1 MSKQDLQPAKA
12 STAKQTERNGQ
23 TPLMA
28 QYYKVKEANPDTI
41 LLFRVGDFF
50 ETFESDAKIASKV
63 LGITLTKRA
72 NGAAEDVPLAGFPH
86 HAIDTYLPKL
96 VRAGYRVA
104 VCEQMENPK
113 FAKGIVKREV
123 VEVVTPGAIL
133 SDKLL
138 DHKKNN
144 YLLSVFIKDEVAG
157 ISFADVSTGEFFTFE
172 VPESDLQQ
180 QVESIAPAEILI
192 PKKEKDYLTPLISRI
207 NSSTRITRLDD
218 WIFNFDYANE
228 LLLNQFGTVTL
239 KGFGIEYLHNGIVAS
254 GAALNYLLD
263 TQKVSLTHLNRISL
277 YNPSEYMILDSSTRR
292 NLEISYS
299 MHGDGREGSLI
310 SILDKTTTA
319 MGGRLL
325 KKWISAPLRDL
336 KKIQSRLDC
345 VEELLKNKLQRKK
358 IDNEFKEVGDI
369 ERIIS
374 RICTGR
380 ANPREVVALKTSLKK
395 IPSIKEYLSQFNSDA
410 LSTVTREL
418 NPLDNLVERIQN
430 AIIDSP
436 PPTLVDGGVI
446 RNGFSAELDELR
458 NIAFHGKDWIA
469 KLQKTERERTG
480 ISSLKVSFNNVFGY
494 YIDVSNAHK
503 DKIPENY
510 IRKQTLVNSERYI
523 TPELKEYE
531 DKILNA
537 EEKIYELETELF
549 DELRKF
555 VSAEAQ
561 PVQNNARMIA
571 LVDCLI
577 SFSECAEVYKYSK
590 PVVDDS
596 DELEIIDGRHPV
608 VERILP
614 PGEKFKPN
622 DCVIDN
628 KNDQIILLTGPN
640 MAGKSVYLRQI
651 GLIVLMSQ
659 IGSFVPAKSTKI
671 GLVDRI
677 FTRVGASDNI
687 TSGESTFLVEMQEAA
702 NILNN
707 ASSKSLIL
715 LDEIGRGTSTFDGI
729 SIAWAI
735 TEYLHDNKEVA
746 AKTLFA
752 THYHELNEMADLF
765 PKIKNYKVE
774 VREYDDKVIF
784 LHKVNPG
791 KADHSYGIQ
800 VAQMAGL
807 PAFVTNRAKEI
818 LQNLESKELTPYELK
833 KEKLRKLQIPENQ
846 MSIFEFQD
854 DKLRGEIKDL
864 EIDKLTPLE
873 ALNKLSELKK
883 KVKKADVSEK

>member
-1 MSKQDLQPAKA
+1 MSKQD
-12 STAKQTERNGQ
+12 SQTNKLPKENQAGRDGQ
-23 TPLMA
+23 TPLMS
-28 QYYKVKEANPDTI
+28 QYLRIKEANPDTI

-50 ETFESDAKIASKV
+50 ETFENDAKIASKV

-86 HAIDTYLPKL
+86 HAIDSYLPKL

-123 VEVVTPGAIL
+123 IEVVTPGATL

-157 ISFADVSTGEFFTFE
+157 ISFTDVSTGEFFTFE

-180 QVESIAPAEILI
+180 QIESIAPAEILI
-192 PKKEKDYLTPLISRI
+192 QKKEKDYLTPVISNI
-207 NSSTRITRLDD
+207 NSSIRITKMDD
-218 WIFNFDYANE
+218 WIFNYDYANE
-228 LLLNQFGTVTL
+228 LLLNHFGTVTL
-239 KGFGIEYLHNGIVAS
+239 KGFGIEHLQNGIVAS
-254 GAALNYLLD
+254 GAALNYLQE
-263 TQKVSLTHLNRISL
+263 TQKVNLTHLNRISL

-336 KKIQSRLDC
+336 KKIQSRLDS
-345 VEELLKNKLQRKK
+345 VEELLKNKSQRKK
-358 IDNEFKEVGDI
+358 IETELKEVGDI

-395 IPSIKEYLSQFNSDA
+395 IPAIKEHLSNFKTDA
-410 LSTVTREL
+410 LSKTSREL
-418 NPLDNLVERIQN
+418 NPLENLVERIQN
-430 AIIDSP
+430 AVIDSP
-436 PPTLVDGGVI
+436 PATLVDGGVI
-446 RNGFSAELDELR
+446 RNGFSPELDELR

-469 KLQKTERERTG
+469 KLQKTERERSG
-480 ISSLKVSFNNVFGY
+480 IPSLKVSFNNVFGY
-494 YIDVSNAHK
+494 YIDISNAHK
-503 DKIPENY
+503 EKVPENY

-537 EEKIYELETELF
+537 EEKIHELESELF

-555 VSAEAQ
+555 VAAEA
-561 PVQNNARMIA
+561 VAIQNNARMIA
-571 LVDCLI
+571 LIDCLI
-577 SFSECAEVYKYSK
+577 SFAECAEAYKYSK
-590 PVVDDS
+590 PEVHDGA
-596 DELEIIDGRHPV
+596 ELEIIDGRHPV
-608 VERILP
+608 VEQILP

-659 IGSFVPAKSTKI
+659 IGSFVSAKSAKV

-735 TEYLHDNKEVA
+735 TEYLHDNKDVA

-791 KADHSYGIQ
+791 RADHSYGIQ

-846 MSIFEFQD
+846 MSIFEYQD
-854 DKLRGEIKDL
+854 DKLRGELKDL
-864 EIDKLTPLE
+864 EIEKLTPLE
-873 ALNKLSELKK
+873 ALNKLNELKK
-883 KVKKADVSEK
+883 KVKKES

>member
-1 MSKQDLQPAKA
+1 MSKQD
-12 STAKQTERNGQ
+12 SQTTKSPKVNQTGRDGQ

-28 QYYKVKEANPDTI
+28 QYLRIKEANPDTI

-50 ETFESDAKIASKV
+50 ETFEEDAKTASKV

-72 NGAAEDVPLAGFPH
+72 NGAAGDVPLAGFPH
-86 HAIDTYLPKL
+86 HAIDSYLPKL

-104 VCEQMENPK
+104 ICEQMENPK

-123 VEVVTPGAIL
+123 VEVVTPGATL

-144 YLLSVFIKDEVAG
+144 YLLSVFISDEVAG

-180 QVESIAPAEILI
+180 QIESIAPAEILI
-192 PKKEKDYLTPLISRI
+192 QKKEKDYLTPVITKI
-207 NSSTRITRLDD
+207 NPSIRITKMDD
-218 WIFNFDYANE
+218 WIFNYDYANE
-228 LLLNQFGTVTL
+228 LLLNQFSTVTL
-239 KGFGIEYLHNGIVAS
+239 KGFGIEHLQNGIVAS
-254 GAALNYLLD
+254 GAALNYLQE
-263 TQKVSLTHLNRISL
+263 TQKVNLTHLNRISL

-336 KKIQSRLDC
+336 KKIQSRLDS
-345 VEELLKNKLQRKK
+345 VEELLKNKSQRKK
-358 IDNEFKEVGDI
+358 IENELKEVGDL

-395 IPSIKEYLSQFNSDA
+395 IPSIKEFLSHFKTEA
-410 LSTVTREL
+410 LSITSKEL
-418 NPLDNLVERIQN
+418 NPLEKLVERVQS

-436 PPTLVDGGVI
+436 PATLVDGGVM
-446 RNGFSAELDELR
+446 RNGFSPELDELR

-494 YIDVSNAHK
+494 YIDISNAHK
-503 DKIPENY
+503 DKVPENY

-549 DELRKF
+549 DEIRKF
-555 VSAEAQ
+555 VAAEAIAI
-561 PVQNNARMIA
+561 QNNARMIA
-571 LVDCLI
+571 LIDCLI
-577 SFSECAEVYKYSK
+577 SFAECAEAYKYAK
-590 PVVDDS
+590 PVIHDG
-596 DELEIIDGRHPV
+596 DELEIIESRHPV
-608 VERILP
+608 VEQILP

-640 MAGKSVYLRQI
+640 MAGKSVYLRQV
-651 GLIVLMSQ
+651 GLIVSNGTDWFIRSCKKCKDW
-659 IGSFVPAKSTKI
+659 IG
-671 GLVDRI
+671 G
-677 FTRVGASDNI
+677 
-687 TSGESTFLVEMQEAA
+687 
-702 NILNN
+702 
-707 ASSKSLIL
+707 
-715 LDEIGRGTSTFDGI
+715 
-729 SIAWAI
+729 
-735 TEYLHDNKEVA
+735 
-746 AKTLFA
+746 
-752 THYHELNEMADLF
+752 
-765 PKIKNYKVE
+765 
-774 VREYDDKVIF
+774 
-784 LHKVNPG
+784 
-791 KADHSYGIQ
+791 
-800 VAQMAGL
+800 
-807 PAFVTNRAKEI
+807 
-818 LQNLESKELTPYELK
+818 
-833 KEKLRKLQIPENQ
+833 
-846 MSIFEFQD
+846 
-854 DKLRGEIKDL
+854 
-864 EIDKLTPLE
+864 
-873 ALNKLSELKK
+873 
-883 KVKKADVSEK
+883 

>member
-1 MSKQDLQPAKA
+1 MSKQD
-12 STAKQTERNGQ
+12 SQTNKLPKENQAGRDGQ
-23 TPLMA
+23 TPLMS
-28 QYYKVKEANPDTI
+28 QYLRIKEANPDTI

-50 ETFESDAKIASKV
+50 ETFEEDAKTASKV

-86 HAIDTYLPKL
+86 HAIDSYLPKL

-123 VEVVTPGAIL
+123 IEVVTPGATL

-144 YLLSVFIKDEVAG
+144 YLLSVFIRDEVAG

-172 VPESDLQQ
+172 VAESDLQQ
-180 QVESIAPAEILI
+180 QIESIAPAEILI
-192 PKKEKDYLTPLISRI
+192 QKKEKDYLTPVISKI
-207 NSSTRITRLDD
+207 NPSIRITKMDD
-218 WIFNFDYANE
+218 WIFNYDYANE
-228 LLLNQFGTVTL
+228 LLLNHFGTVTL
-239 KGFGIEYLHNGIVAS
+239 KGFGIEHLQNGIVAS
-254 GAALNYLLD
+254 GAALNYLQE
-263 TQKVSLTHLNRISL
+263 TQKVNLTHLNRISL

-336 KKIQSRLDC
+336 KKIQSRLDS
-345 VEELLKNKLQRKK
+345 VEELLKNKSQRKK
-358 IDNEFKEVGDI
+358 IENELKEVGDL

-395 IPSIKEYLSQFNSDA
+395 IPSIKEHLSNFKTDA
-410 LSTVTREL
+410 LSKTSREL
-418 NPLDNLVERIQN
+418 NPLENLVERVQS

-436 PPTLVDGGVI
+436 PATLVDGGVI
-446 RNGFSAELDELR
+446 RNGFSPELDELR

-469 KLQKTERERTG
+469 KLQKTERERSG
-480 ISSLKVSFNNVFGY
+480 IPSLKVSFNNVFGY
-494 YIDVSNAHK
+494 YIDISNAHK
-503 DKIPENY
+503 DKVPENY

-537 EEKIYELETELF
+537 EEKIYELEAELF
-549 DELRKF
+549 DEIRKF
-555 VSAEAQ
+555 ISAEAVAIQ
-561 PVQNNARMIA
+561 SNARMIA

-577 SFSECAEVYKYSK
+577 SFAECAEAYKYSK
-590 PVVDDS
+590 PVVQDGT
-596 DELEIIDGRHPV
+596 ELEIIDGRHPV
-608 VERILP
+608 VEQILP

-651 GLIVLMSQ
+651 GLIVLMAQ
-659 IGSFVPAKSTKI
+659 IGSFVPAKSAKI

-735 TEYLHDNKEVA
+735 TEYLHDNKDVA

-791 KADHSYGIQ
+791 RADHSYGIQ

-818 LQNLESKELTPYELK
+818 LRNLESKELTPYELK

-854 DKLRGEIKDL
+854 DKLRGELNDL
-864 EIDKLTPLE
+864 EIDKLTPID
-873 ALNKLSELKK
+873 ALNKLNELKK
-883 KVKKADVSEK
+883 KVKKNGQ

>member
-1 MSKQDLQPAKA
+1 MSKQD
-12 STAKQTERNGQ
+12 SQTNKLPKENQAGRDGQ
-23 TPLMA
+23 TPLMS
-28 QYYKVKEANPDTI
+28 QYLRIKEANPDTI

-50 ETFESDAKIASKV
+50 ETFENDAKIASKV

-86 HAIDTYLPKL
+86 HAIDSYLPKL

-123 VEVVTPGAIL
+123 IEVVTPGATL

-144 YLLSVFIKDEVAG
+144 YLLSVFIRDEVAG

-180 QVESIAPAEILI
+180 QIESIAPAEILI
-192 PKKEKDYLTPLISRI
+192 QKKEKDYLTPIIHKI
-207 NSSTRITRLDD
+207 NPSIRITKMDD
-218 WIFNFDYANE
+218 WIFNYDYANE

-239 KGFGIEYLHNGIVAS
+239 KGFGIEHLQNGIVAS
-254 GAALNYLLD
+254 GAALNYLQE
-263 TQKVSLTHLNRISL
+263 TQRVNLTHINRISL

-336 KKIQSRLDC
+336 KKIQSRLDS
-345 VEELLKNKLQRKK
+345 VEELLKNKSQRKK
-358 IDNEFKEVGDI
+358 IETELKEVGDL

-380 ANPREVVALKTSLKK
+380 ANPREVVALKSSLKK
-395 IPSIKEYLSQFNSDA
+395 IPSIKEYLSHFKSEA
-410 LSTVTREL
+410 LSITAREL
-418 NPLDNLVERIQN
+418 NPLEKLVDRIQS
-430 AIIDSP
+430 AVIDSP
-436 PPTLVDGGVI
+436 PATLFDGGVM
-446 RNGFSAELDELR
+446 RNGYSPELDELR

-480 ISSLKVSFNNVFGY
+480 ISSLKVSFNKVFGY
-494 YIDVSNAHK
+494 YIDISNAHK
-503 DKIPENY
+503 DKIPDNY

-523 TPELKEYE
+523 TPELKDYE

-537 EEKIYELETELF
+537 EEKIYELEAELF
-549 DELRKF
+549 DEVRK
-555 VSAEAQ
+555 VAAAEAVSIQ
-561 PVQNNARMIA
+561 SNARMIA

-577 SFSECAEVYKYSK
+577 SFAECAEAYKYCK
-590 PVVDDS
+590 PVIHDG
-596 DELEIIDGRHPV
+596 DELEIIESRHPV
-608 VERILP
+608 VEQILP

-651 GLIVLMSQ
+651 GLIVLMAQ
-659 IGSFVPAKSTKI
+659 IGSFVSAKSAKI

-735 TEYLHDNKEVA
+735 TEYLHDNKDVA

-791 KADHSYGIQ
+791 RADHSYGIQ

-807 PAFVTNRAKEI
+807 PVFVTNRAKEI
-818 LQNLESKELTPYELK
+818 LRNLESKELTPYELK
-833 KEKLRKLQIPENQ
+833 KEKLRRMQIPENQ
-846 MSIFEFQD
+846 ISMFEFKD
-854 DKLRGEIKDL
+854 DQLRGEIKDL
-864 EIDKLTPLE
+864 EIEKLTPLE
-873 ALNKLSELKK
+873 ALNKLNELKK
-883 KVKKADVSEK
+883 RVKKEG